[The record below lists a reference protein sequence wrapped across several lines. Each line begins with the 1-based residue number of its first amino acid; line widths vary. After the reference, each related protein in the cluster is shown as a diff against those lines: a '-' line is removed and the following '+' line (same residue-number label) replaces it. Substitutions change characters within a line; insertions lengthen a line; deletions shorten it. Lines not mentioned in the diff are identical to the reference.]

1 MNSILSSLE
10 ASFTRHSASLR
21 GLTNCAVGCL
31 ITFWSFN
38 LFAYTKGVQFETAGL
53 CYDVRFDQP
62 TSSVFS
68 CKFPTRLTYKIRNC
82 SSSKL
87 VENGENTA
95 ELTCPDDQRWKMR
108 FRTSTGIVSSNLK
121 VRRESVGKLGV
132 VSNYVVDQ
140 VTVTPNNQPEAQS
153 DNNKI

>member
-1 MNSILSSLE
+1 MNSILNSLE
-10 ASFTRHSASLR
+10 ASFPRLSTSLR
-21 GLTNCAVGCL
+21 GLATCAAGCL
-31 ITFWSFN
+31 ITFWSLN
-38 LFAYTKGVQFETAGL
+38 LFAYTKGVQFEAAGL

-68 CKFPTRLTYKIRNC
+68 CQFPTKLTYKIRNC

-108 FRTSTGIVSSNLK
+108 FRTSTGIVSLNLK
-121 VRRESVGKLGV
+121 VRRETAGKLGV
-132 VSNYVVDQ
+132 VSNYIVDQ
-140 VTVTPNNQPEAQS
+140 ASVTPNNQPEAPS
-153 DNNKI
+153 DTNNI